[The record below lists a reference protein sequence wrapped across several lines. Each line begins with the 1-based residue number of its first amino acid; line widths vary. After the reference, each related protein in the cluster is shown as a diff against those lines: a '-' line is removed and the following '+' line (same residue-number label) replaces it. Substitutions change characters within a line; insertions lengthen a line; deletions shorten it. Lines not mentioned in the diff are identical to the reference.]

1 MSWSSLGEQVKE
13 RLSRQQH
20 QHMQGPKTYGSR
32 GVEKKWFPFEDKNNG
47 RQSQVCAK
55 IKTEK
60 KHFQEISG
68 LPRVSSLKNRGS
80 TRHKRQMR

>member
-20 QHMQGPKTYGSR
+20 QHMQGPKTYGLR

-47 RQSQVCAK
+47 RQKVRSV
-55 IKTEK
+55 
-60 KHFQEISG
+60 
-68 LPRVSSLKNRGS
+68 LR
-80 TRHKRQMR
+80 